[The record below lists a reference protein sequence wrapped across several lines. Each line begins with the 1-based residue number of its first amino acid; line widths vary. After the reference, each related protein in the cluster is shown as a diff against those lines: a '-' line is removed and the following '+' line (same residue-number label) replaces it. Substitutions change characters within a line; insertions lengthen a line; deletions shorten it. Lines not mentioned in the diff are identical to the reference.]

1 MPYDGNRGEKTGKE
15 ALMSRAK
22 TIEMFSA
29 GCPLCQKAEEMARR
43 AAQAGWEVV
52 VQSMHSLEGAA
63 RARELGV
70 AVVPSVAVNG
80 RLLDCC
86 SQHGPSQESLR
97 AAARAG

>member
-1 MPYDGNRGEKTGKE
+1 
-15 ALMSRAK
+15 MSRAK
-22 TIEMFSA
+22 TIEVFSA

-52 VQSMHSLEGAA
+52 VRSMHTLEGAT

-70 AVVPSVAVNG
+70 AVVPSVAVEG

-86 SQHGPSQESLR
+86 PRHGPSQESLR
-97 AAARAG
+97 AAVQTG